1 MSYNYFSCVSKMEK
15 EKIKIK
21 KWGGVGGGGCF
32 SRKAIAIWVN
42 TLQEKLVIGKPC
54 LHTCTA
60 LFVT

>member
-1 MSYNYFSCVSKMEK
+1 MCVKNGEGK
-15 EKIKIK
+15 NKNK
-21 KWGGVGGGGCF
+21 KNGVGWGGGGCF

>member
-1 MSYNYFSCVSKMEK
+1 MCVKNGEGK
-15 EKIKIK
+15 NKNK
-21 KWGGVGGGGCF
+21 KNGVGGGGCF

>member
-1 MSYNYFSCVSKMEK
+1 MCVKNGEGKNKNKKMG
-15 EKIKIK
+15 
-21 KWGGVGGGGCF
+21 GGV

>member
-1 MSYNYFSCVSKMEK
+1 MCVKNGEGK
-15 EKIKIK
+15 NKNK
-21 KWGGVGGGGCF
+21 KNGVGGGGGGCF

>member
-1 MSYNYFSCVSKMEK
+1 MCVKNGEGKNKNKKMG
-15 EKIKIK
+15 
-21 KWGGVGGGGCF
+21 WGGGGCF
-32 SRKAIAIWVN
+32 SRKVIAIWVN

>member
-1 MSYNYFSCVSKMEK
+1 MCVKNGEGKNKNKKMG
-15 EKIKIK
+15 
-21 KWGGVGGGGCF
+21 WGVGGWGGCF